1 MTQTKVELDLDG
13 KIGSTISTADNTD
26 TLTLISTDADASSG
40 PNLRFY
46 RNSSS
51 PADNDVIVQVDFE
64 GRNDNSQDVI
74 YGQFLMSAQDVSDG
88 TEDSVVTFGTMKA
101 GSLTEQI
108 GFNASE
114 AVFNNTSADIDFR
127 VESNDNA
134 HMIFVNA
141 ANNEVG
147 IGESAPSKTLHVQ
160 SETSHSNYTVGIE
173 ASSSSAPYGI
183 AIDYPNV
190 SPDNNDFWFINAA
203 DSTTSRFR
211 ITSQGDVLNHDN
223 SYGSISDERIKQDI
237 VDSSS
242 QWDDIKAL
250 KIRNYKKKDDVRQH
264 ADKAPLEIGV
274 IAQELETA
282 GMSGLVSENPPTP
295 ADVASDSSFGTL
307 YEDGDDIPRQYK
319 VGDVK
324 EAKTT
329 VKSVKYSV
337 LYMKAIKALQEAM
350 AKIET
355 LETKVKALEDA

>member
-1 MTQTKVELDLDG
+1 
-13 KIGSTISTADNTD
+13 
-26 TLTLISTDADASSG
+26 
-40 PNLRFY
+40 
-46 RNSSS
+46 
-51 PADNDVIVQVDFE
+51 
-64 GRNDNSQDVI
+64 
-74 YGQFLMSAQDVSDG
+74 
-88 TEDSVVTFGTMKA
+88 
-101 GSLTEQI
+101 
-108 GFNASE
+108 
-114 AVFNNTSADIDFR
+114 
-127 VESNDNA
+127 
-134 HMIFVNA
+134 MIFVNA

-147 IGESAPSKTLHVQ
+147 IGESSPSKTLQVQ
-160 SETSHSNYTVGIE
+160 SETSHSNYVLGLE

-183 AIDYPNV
+183 GIDYLNA
-190 SPDNNDFWFINAA
+190 SPDNNDYWFINGA

-211 ITSQGDVLNHDN
+211 VTSQGDVLNHDN

-250 KIRNYKKKDDVRQH
+250 KIRNYKMKDDVRQYG
-264 ADKAPLEIGV
+264 DKAWQQIGV
-274 IAQELETA
+274 IAQELEAA
-282 GMSGLVSENPPTP
+282 GMDKLINENPPTP
-295 ADVASDSSFGTL
+295 ADVASNSAFGTL